1 MDHDGPCIL
10 RVTGLH
16 LLEELQHA
24 DRGERHPKVWP
35 AGKVELSDEAL
46 WLSVG
51 DVAHLQSEEILNVG
65 PDTLGWVG
73 QHQGRKDKA

>member
-16 LLEELQHA
+16 LLKKLEHT
-24 DRGERHPKVWP
+24 DGGERHPEVWP

-51 DVAHLQSEEILNVG
+51 HVAHL
-65 PDTLGWVG
+65 
-73 QHQGRKDKA
+73 

>member
-16 LLEELQHA
+16 LLEELEHA
-24 DRGERHPKVWP
+24 DRGERHAKVWP

-51 DVAHLQSEEILNVG
+51 HVAHL
-65 PDTLGWVG
+65 
-73 QHQGRKDKA
+73 